1 MSKFFRGL
9 FAKRPMANANAD
21 LSQLGKCYAM
31 AVNDNGEAEIT
42 LYGDIVEEIPRD
54 WWTDEPIEGM
64 YISLEAFLQDLKT
77 LENAKSITVRIHSA
91 GGDAEASITIH
102 NRLRELA
109 KKASITVIV
118 DGIAMS
124 GGSLIMCAGDIVKV
138 NPSSLI
144 MIHKCWR
151 ILIGGYNSTELR
163 QIADSNDAYDK
174 AQAAIYRKKTGKPD
188 DELLALMEATYYM
201 TGEEAVEK
209 GFADEVL
216 DGDRLNIAASA
227 DRRTLYI
234 DGRAIRL
241 PAAAKKIPNSLDI
254 PTITAAQADAINKNK
269 PAMPGSEGGN
279 NLMAKNLEELR
290 KENPAYRRGQFK
302 EAPAF
307 LPGAGAKVQLKF
319 REVEPTELD
328 REEAKTKCEYII
340 AESGDKRGLRG
351 TMRQGPPIREPARQQ
366 PSIRTQF
373 RQQAPRPSFPERQP
387 SAVKTEP
394 VEKPADEYKCEYII
408 AERSSKKH
416 FIEESVD
423 VRENEDAE
431 VITCSRKDSRAK

>member
-1 MSKFFRGL
+1 MSKFLRGL
-9 FAKRPMANANAD
+9 FAKRPMTSTNVD
-21 LSQLGKCYAM
+21 LSQLGKCYTMAM
-31 AVNDNGEAEIT
+31 GDDGEAEIT

-91 GGDAEASITIH
+91 GGDAGASITIH

-163 QIADSNDAYDK
+163 QIADSNDAYDR
-174 AQAAIYRKKTGKPD
+174 AQSAIYRKKTGKPD
-188 DELLALMEATYYM
+188 DELLAMMEAETYM

-227 DRRTLYI
+227 DRRTI
-234 DGRAIRL
+234 FVDGRPIRL
-241 PAAAKKIPNSLDI
+241 PAAAKALPNSFDI
-254 PTITAAQADAINKNK
+254 PTITAAQADAIKTK
-269 PAMPGSEGGN
+269 MPAMPGSEGGN

-290 KENPAYRRGQFK
+290 KENPELAAAV
-302 EAPAF
+302 EAELKAAAAAP
-307 LPGAGAKVQLKF
+307 PAGASADQGTVDAAVSEERKRQQEIDEIASMVNDDELVQ
-319 REVEPTELD
+319 
-328 REEAKTKCEYII
+328 EAKY
-340 AESGDKRGLRG
+340 GDKACTAQELAFRAMKKQSQQG
-351 TMRQGPPIREPARQQ
+351 TQHQEDANADYKRSNA
-366 PSIRTQF
+366 
-373 RQQAPRPSFPERQP
+373 AAV
-387 SAVKTEP
+387 SATPTGEDDDPKAK
-394 VEKPADEYKCEYII
+394 VEKAVDAGVE
-408 AERSSKKH
+408 AAKKA
-416 FIEESVD
+416 FSGG
-423 VRENEDAE
+423 R
-431 VITCSRKDSRAK
+431 